1 MKQLFTTITALLF
14 TALAFSQEVKFSGK
28 EGVAIKGYDPVA
40 YFTLQKAVKGSD
52 EFTLSWSGSKWRF
65 SSKANLDSFAANP
78 AAYAPQYGGF
88 CAYGCSE
95 NHLAPT
101 DPEAWTIINNKLYLN
116 YSLKT
121 RVAWLQDTMTRI
133 KEADKYWPVLNQ

>member
-1 MKQLFTTITALLF
+1 MKQLFSLITGLLL
-14 TALAFSQEVKFSGK
+14 TGIVIGQGVKINNK
-28 EGVAIKGYDPVA
+28 DGVAIKGYDPVA

-52 EFTLSWSGSKWRF
+52 TLTFDWSGSTWKF
-65 SSKANLDSFAANP
+65 SSRAHLDSFRLNP
-78 AAYAPQYGGF
+78 EKYAPQYGGY

-101 DPEAWTIINNKLYLN
+101 DPEAWTIIDEKLYLN

-121 RVAWLQDTMTRI
+121 RVVWLKDTPNRI
-133 KEADKYWPVLNQ
+133 KNADQFWPALNH